1 MSALVLFLAAH
12 PEFWAYFLFPLI
24 TAVVTWLTKPRTAE
38 DFAAMNP
45 RVAAF
50 LKLVA
55 AVGFDAP
62 KILDSIKQ
70 LVSGKVRTPAEEK
83 KEK

>member
-1 MSALVLFLAAH
+1 MTPVILFLAAH
-12 PEFWAYFLFPLI
+12 PEFWAYFIFPVVTL
-24 TAVVTWLTKPRTAE
+24 VVTWLTKPRTAAE
-38 DFAAMNP
+38 FDAMNP

-70 LVSGKVRTPAEEK
+70 LVSGKVRTPEEEK
-83 KEK
+83 DKK

>member
-1 MSALVLFLAAH
+1 MEAIILFLVAH
-12 PEFWAYFLFPLI
+12 PEFWAYFLFPSI
-24 TAVVTWLTKPRTAE
+24 TAVVTWLTKPRTPE
-38 DFAAMNP
+38 EFAAMNP

-62 KILDSIKQ
+62 KILEAIKQ
-70 LVSGKVRTPAEEK
+70 IVTGKVRTPDEEK
-83 KEK
+83 DK

>member
-1 MSALVLFLAAH
+1 MTPLILFLAAH

-24 TAVVTWLTKPRTAE
+24 TLVVTWLTKPRTSE

-62 KILDSIKQ
+62 KILESISQ
-70 LVSGKVRTPAEEK
+70 LVTGKVRSVAEEK
-83 KEK
+83 EKK